1 MMFLNEEFSYEM
13 FFKLKEAQ
21 STFVACSIE
30 TWKAM
35 KPSQIAKILWI
46 TFESS
51 IWIMKNVKE
60 RKEKKRKEKLKENE
74 KANLNSIKPSPVLF
88 PWMYKFLNN
97 FQCVIFSFIFSW
109 QTE

>member
-1 MMFLNEEFSYEM
+1 M

-35 KPSQIAKILWI
+35 KPSQIVKILWI

-60 RKEKKRKEKLKENE
+60 RKEKKRKVEGEWKSKFE
-74 KANLNSIKPSPVLF
+74 LNKTFS
-88 PWMYKFLNN
+88 N
-97 FQCVIFSFIFSW
+97 FIPMNV
-109 QTE
+109 